1 MLTFQAGASHTGTYP
16 LDDQA
21 ALQFCDTTDDD
32 HDGPAQRP
40 AGVDLLPEGDE
51 LDVQP
56 VEFVQH
62 FQEVTSRASDTITRP
77 DQNYIEP
84 AAAGIGH
91 HLIEPWPTGLDSG
104 NPVCVLMHDLEA
116 ALGSQLAKVEELSFG
131 MLVDSAY
138 SHVES
143 CALHGRLQGYHTY
156 LRYIG
161 ESRTQ
166 PGSGHLF
173 SVYSPSGI
181 PTGIF
186 NLTLATLV
194 DVSLLTIDIAA
205 MSSLPNIAVSVSGNG
220 LTWTPATTVAL
231 NGSRLNAWIPET
243 PVKYIQVV
251 ITPTHPNNL
260 GGSTYTFGITDL
272 SGSSVDY
279 NLVSDVFFE
288 PLAFPVQSTEVQLV
302 ASQDDGLTY
311 YLTLDDGT
319 DSPVTA
325 VVTPE
330 TRSLPAAYINF
341 PRARERGRSPAPTSH
356 RPAGKHVPAPVHLF
370 EPAPGP
376 HPASIYM
383 RRRSGMQARCWI
395 LPAPEAR

>member
-1 MLTFQAGASHTGTYP
+1 MTEVGFIGSEGGVSDLTFANR
-16 LDDQA
+16 L
-21 ALQFCDTTDDD
+21 
-32 HDGPAQRP
+32 RE
-40 AGVDLLPEGDE
+40 LLRD
-51 LDVQP
+51 QP
-56 VEFVQH
+56 V
-62 FQEVTSRASDTITRP
+62 
-77 DQNYIEP
+77 P
-84 AAAGIGH
+84 AN
-91 HLIEPWPTGLDSG
+91 EQT
-104 NPVCVLMHDLEA
+104 
-116 ALGSQLAKVEELSFG
+116 
-131 MLVDSAY
+131 
-138 SHVES
+138 
-143 CALHGRLQGYHTY
+143 
-156 LRYIG
+156 
-161 ESRTQ
+161 
-166 PGSGHLF
+166 
-173 SVYSPSGI
+173 
-181 PTGIF
+181 
-186 NLTLATLV
+186 
-194 DVSLLTIDIAA
+194 
-205 MSSLPNIAVSVSGNG
+205 SGNG
-220 LTWTPATTVAL
+220 QSTNFQL
-231 NGSRLNAWIPET
+231 NRV
-243 PVKYIQVV
+243 PVYLDQYIQVV
-251 ITPTHPNNL
+251 ITPTHPDNL

-325 VVTPE
+325 VARPE